1 MHNIAEATAGTFSFV
16 KDHAAVQDAL
26 AQCIGGLR
34 SVTAQGAWIEVET
47 WFPSVRVMAV
57 KSGRYES
64 TIKEVAHCCSVH
76 EATVSVGELYA
87 DEERLFLLLLDVP
100 SLDDAGAIVTLMKVR
115 CTYLDM
121 ATRQILDVDFTE
133 ACAEVLRSPDKATDV
148 ARCVEVERELLRVAA
163 AEDMTLAREAAE
175 RGAYDE
181 AARILDARRESLSR
195 SAPALSGDDAMC
207 KAVATELHE
216 LSQRVSDERDT
227 AGVQEDGQRVHSRQH
242 ELARAAAR
250 LLGSAL
256 SPLAAGTE
264 FGCVGSSVFATP
276 AMRKMEKLSE
286 MLRRQQEARP
296 PPLPE
301 NGSKSV
307 PPRSRLEAKV
317 GVGCPSS
324 QHVEQIPTS
333 STQALSKIRIP
344 RARYI
349 GSVWFAW
356 PEIQTRPAQGCSRQA
371 KATCLVR
378 HQSCPGWATIVFG
391 SLCTSRPALAKTWS
405 PVFGCLRSCRYEHR
419 FFDSVHVTSLPV
431 EAPINTAPDSSHPS
445 SAFTHLQSQRL
456 ALPRRPRPLHQR
468 ELPRMLRWV
477 RPAEGTTLL
486 QGWLADGA
494 AVPLPRLVRH
504 RLAPPLMAILAV
516 TLPAPVAPPAAPEEE
531 TQMAPW

>member
-1 MHNIAEATAGTFSFV
+1 MTEDGKAAAKRAVEALEASAGSTNVRVGLDEAAKVLEGSRHRNDVAGVIFLSDGRDYTTSDSSVLLPEFLVRDSGWRSMPVHTFGLGPDVDAAAMHNIAEATAGTFSFV

-286 MLRRQQEARP
+286 MLRRQQE
-296 PPLPE
+296 
-301 NGSKSV
+301 
-307 PPRSRLEAKV
+307 
-317 GVGCPSS
+317 
-324 QHVEQIPTS
+324 
-333 STQALSKIRIP
+333 
-344 RARYI
+344 RA
-349 GSVWFAW
+349 
-356 PEIQTRPAQGCSRQA
+356 
-371 KATCLVR
+371 
-378 HQSCPGWATIVFG
+378 
-391 SLCTSRPALAKTWS
+391 
-405 PVFGCLRSCRYEHR
+405 
-419 FFDSVHVTSLPV
+419 
-431 EAPINTAPDSSHPS
+431 
-445 SAFTHLQSQRL
+445 
-456 ALPRRPRPLHQR
+456 
-468 ELPRMLRWV
+468 
-477 RPAEGTTLL
+477 
-486 QGWLADGA
+486 A
-494 AVPLPRLVRH
+494 A
-504 RLAPPLMAILAV
+504 AIAG
-516 TLPAPVAPPAAPEEE
+516 E
-531 TQMAPW
+531 